1 MLHAGGQKN
10 QNTATVLMTQSGGC
24 FCSGHA
30 LHVDIHEHHI
40 KATRFKVFQEVFAAG
55 KAMDLKL
62 HCQLRTQAVQSMLH
76 VGGFLRHIIYNPN
89 THLSHLAPVNT

>member
-1 MLHAGGQKN
+1 
-10 QNTATVLMTQSGGC
+10 MTQSGGC

-55 KAMDLKL
+55 KAMDLKP

-76 VGGFLRHIIYNPN
+76 VGGFLRHIRKAFFTPFADVYDRKL
-89 THLSHLAPVNT
+89 TFTTV